1 MTENKE
7 YFHRVS
13 KNLENLF
20 KEYKLQ
26 FPQNYG
32 VLIRE
37 FVPKFIMVIS
47 VLIFF
52 YMIFNSTNK
61 SFLVGLFVAP
71 MFFVFGLLIYII
83 NKKKT
88 ADNTND
94 NFKKI
99 VSLKAQLIAYEEY
112 PDVNKYLHEFDS
124 QLNYEKNKKEGILK
138 KFKVVKYTIYGS
150 LVIFILIGFSRI
162 DFDKIRNEVDT
173 NEFGEYL
180 ELEEDIPFLTLKP
193 LTTEIADGCKVESK
207 SINIYMRGSIKNF
220 LRIDKL
226 KISGADSTDYFRV
239 LLTDKN
245 GTPILRSPRFVYN
258 TNNNEILSSYIC
270 YDPVRKGQND
280 FEALKVLKALDD
292 NKNDN
297 LFFVVEKLNWD

>member
-13 KNLENLF
+13 TKLENLF

-26 FPQNYG
+26 YPQNYG
-32 VLIRE
+32 VLIRD

-61 SFLVGLFVAP
+61 SFLLGLFVAP
-71 MFFVFGLLIYII
+71 MLFVFGLLIYII

-99 VSLKAQLIAYEEY
+99 VSLKAQLSTYEEY
-112 PDVNKYLHEFDS
+112 PDVNKYIKEFDE
-124 QLNYEKNKKEGILK
+124 QLDNEKNKKEGILK
-138 KFKVVKYTIYGS
+138 KFKVVKYSIYAS
-150 LVIFILIGFSRI
+150 LVLFIFIGFSRI
-162 DFDKIRNEVDT
+162 DLDSITNEVDF

-180 ELEEDIPFLTLKP
+180 GLKENVPFLTLKP

-207 SINIYMRGSIKNF
+207 SINIYLRGDALNF

-245 GTPILRSPRFVYN
+245 GTPFLRSPRFVYN
-258 TNNNEILSSYIC
+258 FNDEKILSSYIC
-270 YDPVRKGQND
+270 YDPVRKGQNN
-280 FEALKVLKALDD
+280 FEVLKALKTLDD
-292 NKNDN
+292 NKKDN